1 MLDPKLLR
9 SDLHA
14 VADSLKIKRFD
25 LDTQAFTDLETQ
37 RKGLQLAAESLQ

>member
-14 VADSLKIKRFD
+14 VADSLKTKRYD
-25 LDTQAFTDLETQ
+25 LDVELFLSLDAQ
-37 RKGLQLAAESLQ
+37 RKVTAAAANS